1 MVLLSEK
8 HPIDITIGQEL
19 PPTFHYAWVILP
31 ASGTGQDIQAAIVY
45 RAARGAG
52 SAVAPVWQGLE
63 LIRDPYTHAAKG
75 QVSITAVALWAFSLI
90 RSDAYVRRAF
100 KVA

>member
-1 MVLLSEK
+1 MVTWRSPDYLIARSGGFLTSALI
-8 HPIDITIGQEL
+8 PA
-19 PPTFHYAWVILP
+19 PP
-31 ASGTGQDIQAAIVY
+31 ASGTGANVQAAIVY

-75 QVSITAVALWAFSLI
+75 QVSITAVMLWAFSII

-100 KVA
+100 KVS